1 MGGREH
7 DTQTG
12 FTTPFSIAILLL
24 AGKKLKEA
32 QLGARAAR
40 VRAHH
45 SKKAK

>member
-45 SKKAK
+45 SKKS